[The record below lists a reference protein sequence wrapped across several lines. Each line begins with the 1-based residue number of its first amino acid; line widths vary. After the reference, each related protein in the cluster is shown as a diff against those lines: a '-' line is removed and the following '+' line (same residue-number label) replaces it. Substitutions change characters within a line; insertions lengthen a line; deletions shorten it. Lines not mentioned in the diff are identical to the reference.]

1 MTVRKSTRSEATVR
15 EVSALNATFLKAM
28 PLPAIGQDDDKDAR
42 GRILVIGGSCAV
54 PGAMAL
60 AGVAALRTGA
70 GKLQLATVRDAA
82 MGLGFA
88 VPESLV
94 VALPQTADGEIDAAA
109 FSDPAGEHLRGYV
122 TGADAVLVGPGMMS
136 DTGALALLRAII
148 PSLGESTT
156 LVLDGLACVAL
167 RHDSALLHDIADRV
181 VLTPHAGEMASM
193 LDIDRKEATG
203 SPQRVVQRAVRE
215 LRATVAL
222 KGSETWIA
230 STDGRCLLFRGGV
243 VGLGTSG
250 SGDTLAGIV
259 AGLAARGASPLAA
272 AAWGVWAHGM
282 AGRALARRTAT
293 VGFLA
298 RELLGEVPRLVGR

>member
-1 MTVRKSTRSEATVR
+1 MTVGKPT
-15 EVSALNATFLKAM
+15 ALNATLLRTM
-28 PLPAIGQDDDKDAR
+28 RLPAIGQDDDKDAR
-42 GRILVIGGSCAV
+42 GRILVIGGSCSV

-60 AGVAALRTGA
+60 AGVAALRAGA

-94 VALPQTADGEIDAAA
+94 IALPQTADGEIDGEAL
-109 FSDPAGEHLRGYV
+109 AGNEGGNEGDQASERLR
-122 TGADAVLVGPGMMS
+122 TFISGADAVLVGPGMLS
-136 DTGALALLRAII
+136 DTGALALLRALI
-148 PSLGESTT
+148 PALGATTT

-167 RHDSALLHDIADRV
+167 RHDPTLLHSMGDQV

-193 LDIDRKEATG
+193 LRLDRDEVMRHPLRTV
-203 SPQRVVQRAVRE
+203 RRAAHE

-230 STDGRCLLFRGGV
+230 RADAQALLFKGGV

-259 AGLAARGASPLAA
+259 AGLAARGAPPMTAV
-272 AAWGVWAHGM
+272 AWGVWAHGM